1 MSAAVNEDNIS
12 KAADNEGDNL
22 LLSHVVPPSHIL
34 SDGRF
39 VRLPPPTA
47 HEHSAFFERAVAA
60 QSLISGDDDEVGK
73 KRSKRRQ
80 SSDDDNISNDKS
92 KKAKKADAA
101 FIHPLAIASA
111 RLRAKGSDEL
121 SKAIN
126 LGGLVMGGE
135 YFGLTNVVNQ
145 RVNKSNASSGAGGET
160 RKEKESSG
168 AVDGLVDESILL
180 DQRLRSN
187 YVLQQRQSQ
196 YDNAVTVLSR
206 HERRLSASLSVRR
219 ILDARLRTL
228 RKRWRLVAP
237 EHGTRTVGPVRPREV
252 VAVDVEVYDRDRL
265 GGGNRAVDDPTAQA
279 LSQLGRIARRVPRFA
294 TMELDDDYDV
304 KEDIKSL
311 RSKIGDILGGL
322 KREDDDE
329 NMDTAMKME
338 TSDKGKEN
346 GTGVCMTKAEPFAIA
361 DPTLGKI
368 DVDFDPDKVPL
379 LTLSLEIEKSST
391 GFVQR
396 ASLSSSFLKPDIQ
409 SGGTQL
415 HPDERVIEALQ
426 HSLFCASLFESMRA
440 EIIPSSSDLV
450 STLSSQQNQHKSVA
464 WLSSEMEE
472 SFLPSISEMVGQETT
487 RNGDALLLS
496 VIHCH
501 EGEVKVQLD
510 EEYSITVKL
519 IEAGTASAAAD
530 TNSTVIGEEKRKLSK
545 ADSGSQSTSQLKTLC
560 RTLLLHSQSLY
571 HDHCIKTRARQ
582 SSEVR
587 TETNLANGLARKN
600 KVLSTSPH
608 ILQSCVGL
616 GCKLIF
622 ERKVRMVLDVS
633 F

>member
-1 MSAAVNEDNIS
+1 
-12 KAADNEGDNL
+12 
-22 LLSHVVPPSHIL
+22 
-34 SDGRF
+34 
-39 VRLPPPTA
+39 
-47 HEHSAFFERAVAA
+47 
-60 QSLISGDDDEVGK
+60 
-73 KRSKRRQ
+73 
-80 SSDDDNISNDKS
+80 
-92 KKAKKADAA
+92 
-101 FIHPLAIASA
+101 
-111 RLRAKGSDEL
+111 
-121 SKAIN
+121 
-126 LGGLVMGGE
+126 
-135 YFGLTNVVNQ
+135 
-145 RVNKSNASSGAGGET
+145 
-160 RKEKESSG
+160 
-168 AVDGLVDESILL
+168 
-180 DQRLRSN
+180 
-187 YVLQQRQSQ
+187 
-196 YDNAVTVLSR
+196 
-206 HERRLSASLSVRR
+206 
-219 ILDARLRTL
+219 
-228 RKRWRLVAP
+228 
-237 EHGTRTVGPVRPREV
+237 
-252 VAVDVEVYDRDRL
+252 
-265 GGGNRAVDDPTAQA
+265 
-279 LSQLGRIARRVPRFA
+279 
-294 TMELDDDYDV
+294 
-304 KEDIKSL
+304 
-311 RSKIGDILGGL
+311 
-322 KREDDDE
+322 
-329 NMDTAMKME
+329 
-338 TSDKGKEN
+338 
-346 GTGVCMTKAEPFAIA
+346 MTKAEPFAIA

-450 STLSSQQNQHKSVA
+450 STLSSPQNQQKSVA

-472 SFLPSISEMVGQETT
+472 SFLPSISEMVGQKTARGGE
-487 RNGDALLLS
+487 ALLLS

-530 TNSTVIGEEKRKLSK
+530 TNSTVNGEEKRKLSK

-600 KVLSTSPH
+600 KASSTSPQ

-622 ERKVRMVLDVS
+622 ERKVRMVLDRISDWVS
-633 F
+633 KDLKHEHELEIEWLPTTVFSTHSCFVFLFNRMCLDVNVNANKVRVTQMSEHGQYKSVQFGTDYELEYFLKKHIKVELKKCV